1 MAVAVTSTGDTD
13 RAADEMVTWTASG
26 EGKAKDRWT
35 IGSALWQSS

>member
-13 RAADEMVTWTASG
+13 RAADEMVTWTAG